1 MIINYLRENAEESI
15 TFSCK
20 QHNPITRFPQQLFF
34 ADFRIGSLLVLN
46 SLRISELIGAD
57 GQKNSFRPVFRTE
70 ALKNS
75 GLRSLP
81 EMAEWQK
88 GRNLAERPKR
98 LKRPKG
104 RMAETWPKSQKIAE
118 TWPKT
123 GRKAEIWLKRPKR
136 PKSLPWRRDFGRPP
150 ALTNCLNFDTKYHY
164 IERVISSIPQTSLLQ
179 KPSNLLRKPKR
190 SGPENYYN

>member
-104 RMAETWPKSQKIAE
+104 RKAERPNGRNLAEKPENSRNLAKNWPK
-118 TWPKT
+118 
-123 GRKAEIWLKRPKR
+123 GRNLVEKAEKAEKLAVAKGFRPATSPNKL
-136 PKSLPWRRDFGRPP
+136 PKL
-150 ALTNCLNFDTKYHY
+150 
-164 IERVISSIPQTSLLQ
+164 
-179 KPSNLLRKPKR
+179 
-190 SGPENYYN
+190 